1 MIGQTISRYR
11 ILRQLGEGGMGIVYV
26 AEDAQLGRRV
36 AIKFPAAES
45 SGQDFRGRFL
55 REARAVSKLTH
66 PHIATVYDYGET
78 SDNRP
83 FIVMGF
89 VEGASLKELIDERAI
104 SITRAAEIIID
115 IAEALAEAHRQG
127 IIHRDIQL
135 SNVVLRRTFLASNK
149 QNGSRTF
156 W

>member
-11 ILRQLGEGGMGIVYV
+11 ILRQLGEGGVGIVYV

-83 FIVMGF
+83 FIVMEF
-89 VEGASLKELIDERAI
+89 VEGASLSELINEGRLGV
-104 SITRAAEIIID
+104 TRAVEVIEG
-115 IAEALAEAHRQG
+115 IAQALAEAHHQN
-127 IIHRDIQL
+127 IIHRDIKL
-135 SNVVLRRTFLASNK
+135 SNVVLGRTFI
-149 QNGSRTF
+149 
-156 W
+156 